1 MQVTQIVMQL
11 LHVVVELFRGLT
23 LLAMHFI
30 IFLLLINLS
39 TGRLIWSSILLSA
52 CLLILKDLTLM
63 KFFYLVVFAGDD
75 AVRPHQTGLQLLQLV
90 DVELL
95 HLFVVAD

>member
-1 MQVTQIVMQL
+1 MQL

-30 IFLLLINLS
+30 LFLFIINFS
-39 TGRLIWSSILLSA
+39 TGRFNWISILLAA
-52 CLLILKDLTLM
+52 CLLIFKDLTLM